1 MMQRQLK
8 RLKRSNNSSDL
19 RPNDM
24 DFKLDLYFQHFS
36 QQNLHSNLDNVL
48 KMVMSDITVSDI
60 APEPPKP
67 KPKPTP
73 PPIPSPAMS
82 GPAMRPQNTTPQKNV
97 MGGGVAGMR
106 SPQQGMGRGSPARVT
121 PVGRQ
126 MTPQKQIVARS
137 PIRQPSPARP
147 GQQQMQ
153 MMRGAPGGR
162 GGRGRPPMQQQQN
175 VRMQSAGRG
184 MQQQSPGRGSMTRG
198 GMTRGG
204 MQYGGNT
211 GSTIQRGRGAP
222 GMGGRGMTQS
232 PVRGSMTRGMPARGG
247 MQGGIVRGRGG
258 TIGRAGG
265 VQQIT
270 RGVRPQMGRG
280 GVQRPMMVKQQPG
293 IRPQMPAMRPA
304 MAAKRGRPAQQLQ
317 QNQQYT
323 NAVLGLPAP
332 QGGAGQNWVSVLL
345 ILLQLLSWSSPLG
358 SHCWAHGWHLRSDTW
373 LLFDHHG
380 SLDTSSTHLRSDT
393 SSDLLD
399 SSSSSYSTSHLSLTR
414 RTLHHLLT

>member
-1 MMQRQLK
+1 
-8 RLKRSNNSSDL
+8 
-19 RPNDM
+19 M

-222 GMGGRGMTQS
+222 GMGGRG
-232 PVRGSMTRGMPARGG
+232 G

-270 RGVRPQMGRG
+270 RGVRPQ
-280 GVQRPMMVKQQPG
+280 MVKQQPG

-332 QGGAGQNWVSVLL
+332 QGGAGQNWVQPAGIKMQGNPADYMHSQPAPPYMSPATRHPAPRTVVP
-345 ILLQLLSWSSPLG
+345 QAPPGSSWHTPSIVAPTTLPATAAPGADLG
-358 SHCWAHGWHLRSDTW
+358 ASFKIKLPSMGRGKPPGIKKEGPEIIDLD
-373 LLFDHHG
+373 DG
-380 SLDTSSTHLRSDT
+380 S
-393 SSDLLD
+393 
-399 SSSSSYSTSHLSLTR
+399 
-414 RTLHHLLT
+414 